1 MTLSKEQKKALLN
14 AWKEKQKKV
23 YILKKRDA
31 KSLFSYLNRQLA
43 KTACDH
49 TLTHA
54 QTWLEK
60 KYPDEAQREAILREW
75 QEEGGFCDCEIL
87 LNCYERYELDA

>member
-31 KSLFSYLNRQLA
+31 KSLFSYITRQLA
-43 KTACDH
+43 KTPCNH

-54 QTWLEK
+54 RTWLET
-60 KYPDEAQREAILREW
+60 KYPDEAQRDAILHEW
-75 QEEGGFCDCEIL
+75 QEESGFCDCEII
-87 LNCYERYELDA
+87 LNCYERYDLDV